1 MASLWFLD
9 ERFLP
14 TQIREKNTGLN
25 IYDTDCDVD
34 SNGPDGDVRD
44 GFTDD

>member
-9 ERFLP
+9 ERFFPIQL
-14 TQIREKNTGLN
+14 REKNTGLN
-25 IYDTDCDVD
+25 IYDADSDID

-44 GFTDD
+44 GFAHD